1 VRRLLATAG
10 LIVLTLACAGG
21 ESTTL
26 ASGPA
31 QIIENARPL
40 REGDQ
45 AWRVDTS
52 PLLTIGAG
60 EGLAAQ
66 GDTMFEFNEITGA
79 FVLADGRIVV
89 ADMGSSSL
97 RFYSEAGAFVNAV
110 GRKGDGP
117 GEFRQIMRFYR
128 IRGDTLVVND
138 NLTELDWFAPDGA
151 LVKSGSSGGD
161 GAGPVD
167 VAAILGDGTPIA
179 VSLAGFEQRGRY
191 QERKLTIQRVDAR
204 RARVDSL
211 VTLFASQETPR
222 RPGAMSRHFI
232 FTPRVLLE
240 GSGDLLVTANTS
252 VYQLDLRDRNGVVVR
267 TIRRN
272 ATPAPVD
279 AALKARARE
288 RGMRFRG
295 EGLPPD
301 DPRWIRQQ
309 EAFYGMDPF
318 PDQLPHIHDIVATR
332 SGELWVR
339 QYDAEHELTKSFT
352 VAAPW
357 SDVESRWDVFGADGR
372 WITTVQLPGRFSLLD
387 ATEDRVLGLTV
398 NDDDEQGVR
407 MYRLVKP

>member
-1 VRRLLATAG
+1 MRRLLATGG
-10 LIVLTLACAGG
+10 LCVLTIACAGS

-45 AWRVDTS
+45 AWRVDSS

-60 EGLAAQ
+60 AGLAAQ
-66 GDTMFEFNEITGA
+66 GDTMFEFNEIMGA

-89 ADMGSSSL
+89 ADMGSSTL

-117 GEFRQIMRFYR
+117 GEFRQIMGFHRV
-128 IRGDTLVVND
+128 RGDTLVVND
-138 NLTELDWFAPDGA
+138 NLTELDWFAPDGG
-151 LVKSGSSGGD
+151 LIKSGSSGGD
-161 GAGPVD
+161 GAGPVQ
-167 VAAILGDGTPIA
+167 VRTILNDGTPIA
-179 VSLAGFEQRGRY
+179 IALSGFEQRGRY

-240 GSGDLLVTANTS
+240 ASGDLLVTANTS
-252 VYQLDLRDRNGVVVR
+252 VYQLDLRDRNGAVVR

-332 SGELWVR
+332 RGELWVR

-372 WITTVQLPGRFSLLD
+372 WITTVQLPGRFTLLD
-387 ATEDRVLGLTV
+387 ATEDRLLGLTV

-407 MYRLVKP
+407 MYRLIKP